1 MLTSSPSIPHASMDI
16 FDVAVIGAG
25 PAGSMAAKYAAKTGA
40 KTILLEE
47 HAAAGWPVQCAGLL
61 GGQAMAESE
70 LPQGSHILR
79 GMLGAS
85 VFSPGGQRLDFKAKS
100 CKAWVV
106 DRRLF
111 DQALLGRAV
120 QEERSCGFVRL
131 CEKSDGKKGQASLP
145 WARAKRSMQR

>member
-1 MLTSSPSIPHASMDI
+1 M
-16 FDVAVIGAG
+16 AVIGAG
-25 PAGSMAAKYAAKTGA
+25 PAGSMAAKYAAKAGA
-40 KTILLEE
+40 STVLLEE

-70 LPQGSHILR
+70 LSPGPNVLR
-79 GMLGAS
+79 GMMGAS

-111 DQALLGRAV
+111 DRAMLAPGSAGGSKSPP
-120 QEERSCGFVRL
+120 SCGGAT
-131 CEKSDGKKGQASLP
+131 DQTG
-145 WARAKRSMQR
+145 KRSKRPHPGRGRRDLRQR